1 MTLTFSLVESES
13 PRCFHLPDSATSNL
27 GSTWSCHSNEWYF
40 LFPPLCVVVFN
51 AQSAK
56 AVQRAPPCAF
66 TATECYTL
74 LSSSQGRV
82 VTSYDPLRWLPV
94 SSSCSTQSQ
103 NRKQWHFTAL
113 ISVPAPPSLC
123 PSHHW
128 SLHLSPPAL
137 ALSCSPNL
145 SPLLSPYMSLWW
157 DYRYTLW
164 AVPKDSMQL
173 LFLSW
178 FHTTGVDSRKGFTT
192 EN

>member
-113 ISVPAPPSLC
+113 ISVPAPPLS
-123 PSHHW
+123 
-128 SLHLSPPAL
+128 LSPPSLSVPPITGPSTCLLPLSLSL
-137 ALSCSPNL
+137 ARPTYRHSSLPTCLCDKTTVIHSGQYQKTPCSC
-145 SPLLSPYMSLWW
+145 Y
-157 DYRYTLW
+157 
-164 AVPKDSMQL
+164 
-173 LFLSW
+173 F
-178 FHTTGVDSRKGFTT
+178 
-192 EN
+192 

>member
-103 NRKQWHFTAL
+103 NRKQWHFTAV
-113 ISVPAPPSLC
+113 ISVPAPPSLSVPPITG
-123 PSHHW
+123 PSTCLLPLSLSLLAQPIATPL
-128 SLHLSPPAL
+128 SLHVSVIRL
-137 ALSCSPNL
+137 
-145 SPLLSPYMSLWW
+145 PL
-157 DYRYTLW
+157 YTLGSTKRLHA
-164 AVPKDSMQL
+164 AVISKLISYYR
-173 LFLSW
+173 SW
-178 FHTTGVDSRKGFTT
+178 Q
-192 EN
+192 

>member
-1 MTLTFSLVESES
+1 MTSTFSLVESES

-123 PSHHW
+123 PPPLSLSLPSLVPPLVSSRSRSLLLAQPIATPL
-128 SLHLSPPAL
+128 SLHVSVIRL
-137 ALSCSPNL
+137 
-145 SPLLSPYMSLWW
+145 PL
-157 DYRYTLW
+157 YTLGSTKRLHA
-164 AVPKDSMQL
+164 AVISKLISYYR
-173 LFLSW
+173 SW
-178 FHTTGVDSRKGFTT
+178 Q
-192 EN
+192 